1 MEDQSTELLETLAS
15 PETRDRLLDL
25 RTRVRNHHELLL
37 LEAAEFKLKL
47 AKQEAVDPERKTQL
61 NTLLDICDSSLTLL
75 RLAIRKQEFLEQLLL
90 PPDQVQGT
98 LRNQLAELNLVE
110 ELMFFETRKQLR
122 WKTQNPD
129 FVVVLPVLELE
140 KTLKP
145 FLLVNLGRP
154 SEAQN

>member
-1 MEDQSTELLETLAS
+1 
-15 PETRDRLLDL
+15 
-25 RTRVRNHHELLL
+25 
-37 LEAAEFKLKL
+37 
-47 AKQEAVDPERKTQL
+47 
-61 NTLLDICDSSLTLL
+61 L